1 MWLNVLGMAMAI
13 VAVVFSLD
21 ELRVGWIKREAMKKL
36 ERRIE
41 EAERRRQD
49 R

>member
-1 MWLNVLGMAMAI
+1 MWMILAIAI

-21 ELRVGWIKREAMKKL
+21 ELRVKWIKREAMKTL

-41 EAERRRQD
+41 EAERKRQD